1 MEEQSENK
9 IDLDSLRQQTIS
21 GFIWNSID
29 KGITYFIAFIF
40 GIFIV
45 RILSP
50 DDYGVFGLASIF
62 FAVSNI
68 LIDSGISSILIQR
81 KDTDELDYSTVHVFN
96 IAVGFALYIILFLVS
111 PIIGYYFNEPRLI
124 LMIRV
129 SALTMVISSF
139 GYVLNTLLVK
149 KMLFRKTAIL
159 SFINTFSSGLF
170 VLIFAI
176 MGFHYWALV
185 IGGLITNC
193 IYIFCLMYISE
204 WKPNFRFSFERLQKL
219 FAEGAKLL
227 TISLLAT
234 AFGNAYKAIIGKRFN
249 INMVGFYE
257 RAIQTEAN
265 FTYTTMFIIRTTS
278 LPSLSNFQD
287 NNILLLGALRR
298 IINLSSFFTF
308 AIAGFLFVVSEH
320 IFVLL
325 FTDKWLTSAAYFKIL
340 MIPAA
345 IHSIISLHKSL
356 FIIKKK
362 NTNLLKFEIVSLIF
376 LALIMSVTFFHSIDI
391 MLYGNAIYVWTVFL
405 ALTVISKKTLEY
417 EYKDQFTDLK
427 GNILIALVSTLV
439 SFVLI
444 NYLEFNY
451 ISEFIIIFGVYFTSI
466 IVLSLLFKLGS
477 FREIMLLSKPY
488 FLHLKN
494 IILRRK

>member
-1 MEEQSENK
+1 
-9 IDLDSLRQQTIS
+9 
-21 GFIWNSID
+21 
-29 KGITYFIAFIF
+29 
-40 GIFIV
+40 
-45 RILSP
+45 
-50 DDYGVFGLASIF
+50 
-62 FAVSNI
+62 
-68 LIDSGISSILIQR
+68 
-81 KDTDELDYSTVHVFN
+81 
-96 IAVGFALYIILFLVS
+96 
-111 PIIGYYFNEPRLI
+111 
-124 LMIRV
+124 
-129 SALTMVISSF
+129 
-139 GYVLNTLLVK
+139 
-149 KMLFRKTAIL
+149 
-159 SFINTFSSGLF
+159 
-170 VLIFAI
+170 
-176 MGFHYWALV
+176 
-185 IGGLITNC
+185 
-193 IYIFCLMYISE
+193 
-204 WKPNFRFSFERLQKL
+204 
-219 FAEGAKLL
+219 
-227 TISLLAT
+227 
-234 AFGNAYKAIIGKRFN
+234 
-249 INMVGFYE
+249 
-257 RAIQTEAN
+257 
-265 FTYTTMFIIRTTS
+265 
-278 LPSLSNFQD
+278 
-287 NNILLLGALRR
+287 
-298 IINLSSFFTF
+298 
-308 AIAGFLFVVSEH
+308 VVSEH

-391 MLYGNAIYVWTVFL
+391 MLYGNAIYVWIVFL